1 MKNLIVKDLKNIRV
15 IFIFYILTMTFGYS
29 PFFIDLPK
37 DRYDFLINS
46 VFIYFTLLASMI
58 SVNFI
63 IAKNTNKGTMT
74 NKLLRSLPIDA
85 RSVVG
90 TSFIL
95 PILIFSIFSLPNILA
110 GIGISFM
117 LGEKIIVNPFN
128 LLLTFI
134 IFYIYAS
141 ITFSMAIIYPES
153 SVVSYLRS
161 IPLFILII
169 GLALVEK
176 LLKNI
181 NYDVSN
187 ILNSLPLVVL
197 ILAVIS
203 IFILIGFYKF
213 SLNKFIKKEL

>member
-1 MKNLIVKDLKNIRV
+1 
-15 IFIFYILTMTFGYS
+15 
-29 PFFIDLPK
+29 
-37 DRYDFLINS
+37 
-46 VFIYFTLLASMI
+46 
-58 SVNFI
+58 
-63 IAKNTNKGTMT
+63 MT

-95 PILIFSIFSLPNILA
+95 PILIFLIFSLPNILA
-110 GIGISFM
+110 GMGVSFM

-161 IPLFILII
+161 VPLFILII

-203 IFILIGFYKF
+203 IFILIVFFKF
-213 SLNKFIKKEL
+213 SLNKFIRKEL

>member
-1 MKNLIVKDLKNIRV
+1 MKNLIVKDLKNIRI

-29 PFFIDLPK
+29 PFFVDLPK

-95 PILIFSIFSLPNILA
+95 PILIFLIFSLPNILA

-134 IFYIYAS
+134 ILYIYAS

-161 IPLFILII
+161 VPLFILII

>member
-1 MKNLIVKDLKNIRV
+1 MKNLIVKDLKNIRI

-29 PFFIDLPK
+29 PFFVDLPK

-95 PILIFSIFSLPNILA
+95 PILIFLIFSLPNILA

-161 IPLFILII
+161 VPLFILII

>member
-1 MKNLIVKDLKNIRV
+1 MKNLIIKDLKNIRV

-37 DRYDFLINS
+37 DRYDFFINS

-58 SVNFI
+58 SVNSI
-63 IAKNTNKGTMT
+63 IAKNNNKGTMT

-95 PILIFSIFSLPNILA
+95 PILIFLIFSLPNILS
-110 GIGISFM
+110 GIGVSFM
-117 LGEKIIVNPFN
+117 LGEKIIVNTFN

-153 SVVSYLRS
+153 SVVFYLRS
-161 IPLFILII
+161 VPLFILII

-187 ILNSLPLVVL
+187 VLKSLPLVIMGLV
-197 ILAVIS
+197 VIS

>member
-15 IFIFYILTMTFGYS
+15 IFIFYILTMTFGYF

-187 ILNSLPLVVL
+187 ILNSLPLAVL

>member
-37 DRYDFLINS
+37 DRYDFFINS

-95 PILIFSIFSLPNILA
+95 PILIFLIFSLPNILA

-117 LGEKIIVNPFN
+117 LGEKIIANPFN

>member
-1 MKNLIVKDLKNIRV
+1 MKNLIVKDLKNIRI

-29 PFFIDLPK
+29 PFFVDLPK

-95 PILIFSIFSLPNILA
+95 PILIFLIFSLPNILA

-161 IPLFILII
+161 VPLFILII

-187 ILNSLPLVVL
+187 ILNSLPLAVL

>member
-1 MKNLIVKDLKNIRV
+1 MKNLIVKDLKNIRI

-29 PFFIDLPK
+29 PFFVDLPK
-37 DRYDFLINS
+37 YRYDFLINS

-95 PILIFSIFSLPNILA
+95 PILIFLIFSLPNILA

-187 ILNSLPLVVL
+187 ILNSLPLAVL

>member
-1 MKNLIVKDLKNIRV
+1 MKNLIIKDLKNIRV

-161 IPLFILII
+161 VPLFILII

>member
-1 MKNLIVKDLKNIRV
+1 MKNLIIKDLKNIRV

-37 DRYDFLINS
+37 DRYDFFINI

-95 PILIFSIFSLPNILA
+95 PILIFLIFSLPNILA
-110 GIGISFM
+110 GIGVSFM

-153 SVVSYLRS
+153 SVVSYLKS
-161 IPLFILII
+161 VPLFILII
-169 GLALVEK
+169 GIALVEK

-187 ILNSLPLVVL
+187 VLNSLPLVVL

-203 IFILIGFYKF
+203 TFILISFYKF

>member
-1 MKNLIVKDLKNIRV
+1 MKNLIIKDLKNIRV

-37 DRYDFLINS
+37 DRYDFFINS

-58 SVNFI
+58 SVNSI
-63 IAKNTNKGTMT
+63 IAKNNNKGTMT

-95 PILIFSIFSLPNILA
+95 PILIFLIFSLPNILS
-110 GIGISFM
+110 GIGVSFM

-134 IFYIYAS
+134 ILYIYAS

-161 IPLFILII
+161 VPLFILII

-187 ILNSLPLVVL
+187 VLKSLPLV
-197 ILAVIS
+197 IMGLAVIS

>member
-1 MKNLIVKDLKNIRV
+1 MKNLIVKDLKNIRI

-95 PILIFSIFSLPNILA
+95 PILIFLIFSLPNILA
-110 GIGISFM
+110 GMGVSFM

-187 ILNSLPLVVL
+187 ILNSLPLAVL

>member
-1 MKNLIVKDLKNIRV
+1 MKNLIIKDLKNIRV

-29 PFFIDLPK
+29 PFFIDLSK

-63 IAKNTNKGTMT
+63 ITKNTNKGAMT

-95 PILIFSIFSLPNILA
+95 PILIFLIFSLPNILA
-110 GIGISFM
+110 GMGVSFM

-161 IPLFILII
+161 VPLFILII

-203 IFILIGFYKF
+203 IFILIVFYKF
-213 SLNKFIKKEL
+213 SLNKFIRKEL

>member
-37 DRYDFLINS
+37 DRYDFFINS

-95 PILIFSIFSLPNILA
+95 PILIFLIFSLPNILA

-117 LGEKIIVNPFN
+117 LGEKIIANPFN

-203 IFILIGFYKF
+203 IFILIVFYKF
-213 SLNKFIKKEL
+213 SLNKFIRKEL

>member
-95 PILIFSIFSLPNILA
+95 PILIFLIFSLPNILA

-161 IPLFILII
+161 VPLFILII

-197 ILAVIS
+197 ILAVIL

>member
-1 MKNLIVKDLKNIRV
+1 MKNLIIKDLKNIRV

-29 PFFIDLPK
+29 PFFIDLSK

-63 IAKNTNKGTMT
+63 IAKNTNKGAMT

-90 TSFIL
+90 NSFIL
-95 PILIFSIFSLPNILA
+95 PILIFLIFSLPNILA
-110 GIGISFM
+110 GMGVSFM

-161 IPLFILII
+161 VPLFILII

-203 IFILIGFYKF
+203 IFI
-213 SLNKFIKKEL
+213 

>member
-95 PILIFSIFSLPNILA
+95 PILIFLIFSLPNILA

-117 LGEKIIVNPFN
+117 LGEKIIANPFN

>member
-1 MKNLIVKDLKNIRV
+1 MKNLIVKDLKNIRI

-29 PFFIDLPK
+29 PFFVDLPK

-187 ILNSLPLVVL
+187 ILNSLPLAVL

>member
-187 ILNSLPLVVL
+187 ILNSLPLAVL

>member
-1 MKNLIVKDLKNIRV
+1 MKNLIVKDLKNIRI

-37 DRYDFLINS
+37 DRYDFFINS

-95 PILIFSIFSLPNILA
+95 PILIFLIFSLPNILA

-117 LGEKIIVNPFN
+117 LGEKIIANPFN

-161 IPLFILII
+161 VPLFILII

-176 LLKNI
+176 FMKNI

-187 ILNSLPLVVL
+187 ILNSLPLVVMV
-197 ILAVIS
+197 LAVIS
-203 IFILIGFYKF
+203 IFILIVFYKF
-213 SLNKFIKKEL
+213 SLNKFIRKEL

>member
-95 PILIFSIFSLPNILA
+95 PILIFLIFSLPNILA

-141 ITFSMAIIYPES
+141 ITFSMSIIYPES

-161 IPLFILII
+161 VPLFILII

>member
-1 MKNLIVKDLKNIRV
+1 MKNLIIKDLKNIRV
-15 IFIFYILTMTFGYS
+15 IFIFYILTMILGYS

-63 IAKNTNKGTMT
+63 IAKNTNKGAMT

-95 PILIFSIFSLPNILA
+95 PILIFLIFSLPNILA
-110 GIGISFM
+110 GMGVSFM
-117 LGEKIIVNPFN
+117 LGEKIIVNTFN

-161 IPLFILII
+161 VPLFILII

-176 LLKNI
+176 FMKNI

-187 ILNSLPLVVL
+187 ILNSLPLVVMV
-197 ILAVIS
+197 LAVIS
-203 IFILIGFYKF
+203 IFILIVFYKF
-213 SLNKFIKKEL
+213 SLNKFIRKEL

>member
-141 ITFSMAIIYPES
+141 ITFSMSIIYPES
-153 SVVSYLRS
+153 SVASYLRS

>member
-1 MKNLIVKDLKNIRV
+1 MKNLIVKDLKNIRI

-29 PFFIDLPK
+29 PFFVDLPK
-37 DRYDFLINS
+37 DRYDFFINS

-95 PILIFSIFSLPNILA
+95 PILIFLIFSLPNILA

-128 LLLTFI
+128 LLLTII

-187 ILNSLPLVVL
+187 ILNSLPLAVL

>member
-1 MKNLIVKDLKNIRV
+1 
-15 IFIFYILTMTFGYS
+15 
-29 PFFIDLPK
+29 
-37 DRYDFLINS
+37 
-46 VFIYFTLLASMI
+46 
-58 SVNFI
+58 
-63 IAKNTNKGTMT
+63 MT

-95 PILIFSIFSLPNILA
+95 PILIFLIFSLPNILS
-110 GIGISFM
+110 GIGVSFM

-153 SVVSYLRS
+153 SVVFYLRS
-161 IPLFILII
+161 VPLFILII

-187 ILNSLPLVVL
+187 VLKSLPLV
-197 ILAVIS
+197 IMGLAVIS

>member
-161 IPLFILII
+161 VPLFILII

-176 LLKNI
+176 LMKNI

>member
-1 MKNLIVKDLKNIRV
+1 MKNLIIKDLKNIRV

-37 DRYDFLINS
+37 DRYDFFINS

-58 SVNFI
+58 SVNSI
-63 IAKNTNKGTMT
+63 IAKNNNKGTMT

-95 PILIFSIFSLPNILA
+95 PILIFLIFSLPNILA
-110 GIGISFM
+110 GIGVSFM

-153 SVVSYLRS
+153 SVVFYLRS
-161 IPLFILII
+161 VPLFILII

-187 ILNSLPLVVL
+187 VLKSLPLV
-197 ILAVIS
+197 IMGLAVIS

>member
-1 MKNLIVKDLKNIRV
+1 MKNLIIKDLKNIRV

-37 DRYDFLINS
+37 DRYDFFINS

-58 SVNFI
+58 SVNSI
-63 IAKNTNKGTMT
+63 IAKNNNKGTMT

-95 PILIFSIFSLPNILA
+95 PILIFLIFSLPNILS
-110 GIGISFM
+110 GIGVSFM

-161 IPLFILII
+161 VPLFILII

-176 LLKNI
+176 FMKNI

-203 IFILIGFYKF
+203 IFILIVFYKF
-213 SLNKFIKKEL
+213 SLNKFIRKEL

>member
-1 MKNLIVKDLKNIRV
+1 MKNLIVKDLKNIRI

-29 PFFIDLPK
+29 PFFVDLPK

-95 PILIFSIFSLPNILA
+95 PILIFLIFSLPNILA
-110 GIGISFM
+110 GIGVSFM

-161 IPLFILII
+161 VPLFILII

>member
-1 MKNLIVKDLKNIRV
+1 MKNLIVKDLKNIRI

-95 PILIFSIFSLPNILA
+95 PILIFLIFSLPNILA

-161 IPLFILII
+161 VPLFILII

>member
-1 MKNLIVKDLKNIRV
+1 MKNLIIKDLKNIRV

-95 PILIFSIFSLPNILA
+95 PILIFLIFSLPNILA
-110 GIGISFM
+110 GMGVSFM

-161 IPLFILII
+161 VPLFILII

-176 LLKNI
+176 FMKNI

-187 ILNSLPLVVL
+187 ILNSLPLVVMV
-197 ILAVIS
+197 LAVIS
-203 IFILIGFYKF
+203 IFILIVFYKF
-213 SLNKFIKKEL
+213 SLNKFIRKEL

>member
-1 MKNLIVKDLKNIRV
+1 MKNLIIKDLKNIRV

-37 DRYDFLINS
+37 DRYDFFINS

-58 SVNFI
+58 SVNSI
-63 IAKNTNKGTMT
+63 IAKNNNKGTMT
-74 NKLLRSLPIDA
+74 NKLLRSLSIDA

-95 PILIFSIFSLPNILA
+95 PILIFLIFSLPNILS
-110 GIGISFM
+110 GIGVSFM

-153 SVVSYLRS
+153 SVVFYLRS
-161 IPLFILII
+161 VPLFILII

-187 ILNSLPLVVL
+187 VLKSLPLV
-197 ILAVIS
+197 IMGLAVIS

>member
-1 MKNLIVKDLKNIRV
+1 MKNLIIKDLKNIRV

-37 DRYDFLINS
+37 DRYDFFINS

-58 SVNFI
+58 SVNSI
-63 IAKNTNKGTMT
+63 IAKNNNKGTMT

-95 PILIFSIFSLPNILA
+95 PILIFLIFSLPNILA
-110 GIGISFM
+110 GMGVSFM

-141 ITFSMAIIYPES
+141 ITFSMTIIYPES

-161 IPLFILII
+161 VPLFILII

-176 LLKNI
+176 FMKNI

-203 IFILIGFYKF
+203 IFILIVFYKF
-213 SLNKFIKKEL
+213 SLNKFIRKEL

>member
-181 NYDVSN
+181 NYDFSN
-187 ILNSLPLVVL
+187 ILNSLPLAVL

>member
-1 MKNLIVKDLKNIRV
+1 MGV
-15 IFIFYILTMTFGYS
+15 
-29 PFFIDLPK
+29 
-37 DRYDFLINS
+37 
-46 VFIYFTLLASMI
+46 
-58 SVNFI
+58 
-63 IAKNTNKGTMT
+63 
-74 NKLLRSLPIDA
+74 
-85 RSVVG
+85 
-90 TSFIL
+90 
-95 PILIFSIFSLPNILA
+95 
-110 GIGISFM
+110 SFM
-117 LGEKIIVNPFN
+117 LGEKIIVNLFN

-161 IPLFILII
+161 VPLFILII

-203 IFILIGFYKF
+203 IFILIVFFKF
-213 SLNKFIKKEL
+213 SLNKFIRKEL

>member
-1 MKNLIVKDLKNIRV
+1 MKNLIIKDLKNIRV

-29 PFFIDLPK
+29 PFFIDLSK
-37 DRYDFLINS
+37 DRYDFFINS

-58 SVNFI
+58 SVNSI
-63 IAKNTNKGTMT
+63 IAKNNNKGTMT

-95 PILIFSIFSLPNILA
+95 PILIFLVFSLPNILS
-110 GIGISFM
+110 GIGLSFM
-117 LGEKIIVNPFN
+117 LGEKIIVNPFK

-141 ITFSMAIIYPES
+141 ITFNMAIIYPES
-153 SVVSYLRS
+153 SVVFYLRTV
-161 IPLFILII
+161 PLFILII
-169 GLALVEK
+169 GLTLVEK

-181 NYDVSN
+181 NYDISN
-187 ILNSLPLVVL
+187 ILNSLPIVVL
-197 ILAVIS
+197 VLAVIS
-203 IFILIGFYKF
+203 IFILIGFYQF